1 MGLRL
6 IAALRKD
13 KAAGV
18 MDPVQRFRAMERAA
32 ALSDLG
38 RSSEAISRLQM
49 LLADDPDDLDVL
61 ALLAQ
66 AQFDGGDPDGAL
78 ITAESAISIAPEA
91 AWPHHAASV
100 ACRRR
105 GLRPEAIAHAE
116 EAVRLDPDNP
126 WSFMTLARARLSGKA
141 DVAGASRAAT
151 EALELAPDEPEAHL
165 VSGIVSVAGGEM
177 VAAATAFRKV
187 LQLDPTNSAAR
198 DELARLRLSLRQRL
212 RRRSLISPITRAR
225 AEHGVALAR
234 HAGKVA
240 ARGCGVAAA
249 RGCGVAARG
258 CVVAVRRCGVVAL
271 GCGVAARDFAVAARD
286 FAVAAR
292 DFAVA
297 ARDFAVEVPGLV
309 MAVGTGLCQRA
320 RLTLH
325 HMVRFVLSVAS
336 RAAGA
341 GAAAVAALGAVAARG
356 LVSLQRLPR
365 AARGRMSSLRR
376 LLGSWVLWIVAVG
389 LIAMTGAGIDVTA
402 HGHAAAVGIALAVI
416 SGAGEWATVR
426 AITRRRSGATRR
438 VS

>member
-151 EALELAPDEPEAHL
+151 QALELAPDEPEAHL

-225 AEHGVALAR
+225 AEHGVAVAR
-234 HAGKVA
+234 HAGEVA

-286 FAVAAR
+286 FAM
-292 DFAVA
+292 A

-309 MAVGTGLCQRA
+309 MAVGTGLCRRA
-320 RLTLH
+320 RLSLH

-341 GAAAVAALGAVAARG
+341 GVAAVAALGAVAARG
-356 LVSLQRLPR
+356 LVSLQTLPR

>member
-1 MGLRL
+1 
-6 IAALRKD
+6 
-13 KAAGV
+13 

-38 RSSEAISRLQM
+38 RSREAISRLQM
-49 LLADDPDDLDVL
+49 LLADDPHDLDVL

-141 DVAGASRAAT
+141 DVAGASQAAT
-151 EALELAPDEPEAHL
+151 QALELAPDEPEAYL
-165 VSGIVSVAGGEM
+165 VSGIVSVAAGEV

-187 LQLDPTNSAAR
+187 LQLDPTNTAAR

-212 RRRSLISPITRAR
+212 RRRSLISPIARAR
-225 AEHGVALAR
+225 AEHGLA
-234 HAGKVA
+234 VA
-240 ARGCGVAAA
+240 ARGCGAAA
-249 RGCGVAARG
+249 RGCGAAARG
-258 CVVAVRRCGVVAL
+258 CAMAVRGCAMAVRRCAMAVRRRCAMAVRRSAMAVRRCGVAAL
-271 GCGVAARDFAVAARD
+271 GCGVAARDFAVS
-286 FAVAAR
+286 
-292 DFAVA
+292 
-297 ARDFAVEVPGLV
+297 VPGRV
-309 MAVGTGLCQRA
+309 MAVGADFRRRI
-320 RLTLH
+320 RLTLDR
-325 HMVRFVLSVAS
+325 MVRGLLSIAS
-336 RAAGA
+336 RCARAGVAAG
-341 GAAAVAALGAVAARG
+341 VALGAMAARV
-356 LVSLQRLPR
+356 LVSLRALPR
-365 AARGRMSSLRR
+365 AARSMMSALRR
-376 LLGSWVLWIVAVG
+376 LLGSWVLWIVAVA
-389 LIAMTGAGIDVTA
+389 LIAMTAAGIDVTA
-402 HGHAAAVGIALAVI
+402 RGHAAAVGIVLAVI
-416 SGAGEWATVR
+416 SGAGAWVAVR